1 VLDAQGL
8 TKFAAGDPTVRALAA
23 GTQRQG
29 GIIVTAAS
37 TLAEVLRGGPKDAR
51 VHWVL
56 RDIVVAPID
65 KELGRKAG
73 ELLGATGMSGH
84 RNTVDALLAIVA
96 LRQSRPTYLLTSD
109 PGDMARLTEEPHR
122 KKTERIAVVA
132 VLALGFPTDR
142 DLGEDGR
149 WFAKFAT
156 IPNTHDHDFRL

>member
-37 TLAEVLRGGPKDAR
+37 TLAEVLRGGPKDTR
-51 VHWVL
+51 VHRVL

-73 ELLGATGMSGH
+73 ELLGATAMSGH
-84 RNTVDALLAIVA
+84 RHTVDALLATVA

-109 PGDMARLTEEPHR
+109 PADMARLTEEPQR
-122 KKTERIAVVA
+122 NKTERIAVVA
-132 VLALGFPTDR
+132 
-142 DLGEDGR
+142 
-149 WFAKFAT
+149 
-156 IPNTHDHDFRL
+156 I